1 MQTLFILLLL
11 IFVSGAVLSLVLRKN
26 ADFSHKVSSS
36 ASIMGSIVGVGMAI
50 YLLLT
55 KSFFSF
61 TIPTLFPLFNISVHV
76 DALSAFFILIISV
89 VALAS
94 SLYGIGYMRHYYSIY
109 NIGIFGFFY
118 NLFILSLILV
128 TTAYNG
134 FYFIFVWE
142 LMSLSSLFLV
152 VFEHKLERNV
162 KSGYVYFAMT
172 HIATACIF
180 SAFFLLYQ
188 ITGTFDFGA
197 IKQLSG
203 SILPLLKNS
212 IFVLLLIGFGTK
224 AGIIPLHI
232 WLPRAHSASP
242 SHVSALMSG
251 VMIKMGIFMMFRFFI
266 DLLPHA
272 PLWWGAT
279 ILIIGSFSS
288 VLGVLYALSEHD
300 SKRLLAYHSIE
311 NIGIILLGLGSGL
324 IFTSLGNSSLATVAF
339 MAALFHT
346 LNHAVFKALLFL
358 GAGSVISQTHTRN
371 IEEYGGLIKNMPY
384 TAFFFLIGALA
395 ISGLPPFNGFV
406 SEWLTFQSLFG
417 GVVSHQSM
425 LIKSLFIL
433 AGGALA
439 LTGGLAAACFVK
451 AFGITFLARP
461 RSSHAQHAKES
472 SLYMT
477 SSMGYLAVL
486 CLGLGVFSFA
496 VLPLIRNIVTQ
507 LAVSGQVSEGIVINN
522 MTMQVNNGF
531 AVIVM
536 PLLFIFICFSIIFAW
551 LLTYVLSKKQ
561 KVKTGEIWDCGYN
574 SITPRMEITAT
585 GFSRSI
591 IMIFKGIFQPSIQ
604 HDIEYVDADIRYFS
618 RSKTVTLGIVNIYE
632 KYFYHPVDRILYKLS
647 LQVRKIQAGNIN
659 AYILYIIITLLGLII
674 WTRYS

>member
-1 MQTLFILLLL
+1 MQILFILLLS
-11 IFVSGAVLSLVLRKN
+11 IFLVGAGLSFILQKN
-26 ADFSHKVSSS
+26 ADLSHKASSIS
-36 ASIMGSIVGVGMAI
+36 AIIGSIMGIGMAI
-50 YLLLT
+50 DLLLT

-61 TIPTLFPLFNISVHV
+61 IIPTSFPLFNISVHV
-76 DALSAFFILIISV
+76 DALSAFFILIISL

-94 SLYGIGYMRHYYSIY
+94 SVYGIGYMRHYYSIY
-109 NIGIFGFFY
+109 NIGMFGFFY
-118 NLFILSLILV
+118 NLFILSLMLV

-162 KSGYVYFAMT
+162 KSGYIYFAMT
-172 HIATACIF
+172 HIATAFIF

-197 IKQLSG
+197 IKQISG
-203 SILPLLKNS
+203 SILPLLKDC
-212 IFVLLLIGFGTK
+212 IFLLLLIGFGTK

-251 VMIKMGIFMMFRFFI
+251 VMIKMGIFMMFRFFV

-279 ILIIGSFSS
+279 ILVVGALSS

-311 NIGIILLGLGSGL
+311 NIGIILLGLGSGI
-324 IFTSLGNSSLATVAF
+324 IFASLGNSALATVAF

-384 TAFFFLIGALA
+384 TSLFFLIGALA

-417 GVVSHQSM
+417 GIVSQSV
-425 LIKSLFIL
+425 LIKSLFIF
-433 AGGALA
+433 AGGSLA

-451 AFGITFLARP
+451 AFGMTFLARP

-472 SLYMT
+472 SSYMT
-477 SSMGYLAVL
+477 SSMGYLAAL
-486 CLGLGVFSFA
+486 CLILGVFSFA
-496 VLPLIRNIVTQ
+496 VLPLLRDIVTQ
-507 LAVSGQVSEGIVINN
+507 LTLPGALSDGIAING
-522 MTMQVNNGF
+522 MTVQINNGF
-531 AVIVM
+531 AIIVM
-536 PLLFIFICFSIIFAW
+536 PLLFILVCFSIIFAW
-551 LLTYVLSKKQ
+551 FLTNVLSNKQ

-591 IMIFKGIFQPSIQ
+591 IMIFKGIFQPSMQ
-604 HDIEYVDADIRYFS
+604 HDVEYVDADIRYFS
-618 RSKTVTLGIVNIYE
+618 KSRTVTLGIVDIYE
-632 KYFYHPVDRILYKLS
+632 KYFYHPFDRLLNKLS
-647 LQVRKIQAGNIN
+647 LQVRRIQAGNIN
-659 AYILYIIITLLGLII
+659 AYILYIIIILLGLII
-674 WTRYS
+674 WTRYR